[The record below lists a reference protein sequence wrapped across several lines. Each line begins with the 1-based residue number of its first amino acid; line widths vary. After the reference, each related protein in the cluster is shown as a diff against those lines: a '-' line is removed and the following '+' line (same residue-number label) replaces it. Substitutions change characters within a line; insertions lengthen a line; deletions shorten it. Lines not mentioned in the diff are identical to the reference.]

1 MLLWF
6 VHNEKDQDHI
16 EFYLHFLY
24 PVLSHFVEVR
34 YLISQQAP
42 LKWMLVNSKICHICH
57 ESKIIR
63 CEKWRTKCMRR
74 YHLKIC
80 LTSNTD
86 IFTLQIILWLQFD
99 CEEGCASHMDEG
111 RLQLLIS
118 NGSWHIYSTDV
129 HHVVC
134 CIASDLTQK
143 HFVLKHV
150 RLTSV
155 FGSLWFLSQ
164 SHQSHKI
171 TILSL
176 WKSLG
181 FANIQLADTIVL
193 AGSSPKLYHPCF
205 FHFSQ
210 QSFINLLSSW
220 INCWGF
226 QSLQWWCRGPSS
238 PGLTLSSS
246 WRRVRRRWS
255 SGRGFQLNSQSCK
268 NMFESSIYAQ
278 QANSYK
284 DIYRHTHKYTQK
296 HMCTHTH
303 THKVSTPEAHAE
315 PQEAARAGNVG
326 NPAHLLRL
334 SEPLAVWLL

>member
-80 LTSNTD
+80 LTSNTN
-86 IFTLQIILWLQFD
+86 IFTLQIIFWLQFD

-255 SGRGFQLNSQSCK
+255 SGRGFQLNSQSWSPCRAPRGRQSWQCRQSC
-268 NMFESSIYAQ
+268 SSSPSFWTACCMAPWWICWWLQ
-278 QANSYK
+278 DCSWRSCRSQ
-284 DIYRHTHKYTQK
+284 I
-296 HMCTHTH
+296 
-303 THKVSTPEAHAE
+303 
-315 PQEAARAGNVG
+315 
-326 NPAHLLRL
+326 RL
-334 SEPLAVWLL
+334 QGPVFCCPTSPCATGCFCSD